1 MPITKTQT
9 TINGKLFVLETGK
22 YAEQAGGAVTI
33 QYGDTVVFAA
43 ASVSA
48 TVRPG
53 IDFFPLTV
61 DFEERLYAAG
71 KIPGSFPRRE
81 GRPSEEAVLTARLAD
96 RPIRPL
102 FPKGFRNDTQIVI
115 YALSADQE
123 HDPDVLA
130 VNAASAALAISPAP
144 FGGPIG
150 CVRVGTVNGK
160 LTLNPT
166 IPQMEQSEMD
176 LVVAGTRD
184 RVMMLEA
191 GANEVP
197 EDRMIEAIELAQAG
211 IAATI
216 DVQEELVRLVGKP
229 KIQWIP
235 EKVEA
240 GKDSRITR
248 YLADRIRAKVRHP
261 DKAQREA
268 GLDEV
273 RREAVAALATAD
285 GDISEADV
293 ALTFDALL
301 KNEVRRAILEE
312 GIRPDGRGLTDIRQ
326 LDIEVG
332 LLPRTHGSALF
343 KRGQTQILSVTT
355 LGPTADEQIIDTLSP
370 VDSKRYMH
378 HYNFPPFSV
387 GEVRPLRGAGRRE
400 IGHGALA
407 ERALVPVIPTKEEFP
422 YTIRVVSETFSSNGS
437 TSMASTCGSTLSLMD
452 AGVPIKAMIA
462 GISIGL
468 VTADPPGGAREGD
481 DFRLLTDIQGMED
494 NYGDMDFKVAGSEK
508 GITGIQLDIKIHGL
522 TKEVVRGAIRQARE
536 ARMTILETMRRVID
550 RPRAELSHWAPRI
563 ETIKIHPD
571 KIREVIGP
579 GGKMIRAIQS
589 ESDSN
594 IEVED
599 DGTVRITGAKAEG
612 RERAKQMILGLT
624 KEPEVGEVYDGKVTR
639 IMSIGAF
646 VEYLPGKEGLV
657 RVSELPG
664 ERVNRVEDVVKVGD
678 AVKVKVAEVDRQ
690 GRVNL
695 SMRSVGE
702 EGTRAYEERQ
712 RAERDRYR
720 TREGGDGGERRGPPG
735 GFRRGPGGPGGF
747 GGPRRSGPPRD

>member
-9 TINGKLFVLETGK
+9 TINGKPFVLETGK

-102 FPKGFRNDTQIVI
+102 FPKGFRNDTQII
-115 YALSADQE
+115 LYALSADQE

-150 CVRVGTVNGK
+150 CVRVGTVNGT

-166 IPQMEQSEMD
+166 MSQMEHSEMD

-197 EDRMIEAIELAQAG
+197 EDRMIEAIELAQTG
-211 IAATI
+211 IAAAI

-229 KIQWIP
+229 KIQWTP
-235 EKVEA
+235 EKVE
-240 GKDSRITR
+240 GEKSSRITQ

-273 RREAVAALATAD
+273 RRDAVAALVTTE
-285 GDISEADV
+285 GDISDADV
-293 ALTFDALL
+293 ALTFDAVL
-301 KNEVRRAILEE
+301 KKEIRRAILEE
-312 GIRPDGRGLTDIRQ
+312 GIRPDGRGLKDIRQ

-407 ERALVPVIPTKEEFP
+407 ERALLPVIPTKEEFP

-452 AGVPIKAMIA
+452 AGVPIKAMIG
-462 GISIGL
+462 GISVGL
-468 VTADPPGGAREGD
+468 VTGEGG

-494 NYGDMDFKVAGSEK
+494 NYGDMDFKVTGSEK

-522 TKEVVRGAIRQARE
+522 TKEIVRGAIMQARE
-536 ARMTILETMRRVID
+536 ARMVILDAMRRVID

-599 DGTVRITGAKAEG
+599 DGTIRITGAKAEG
-612 RERAKQMILGLT
+612 REKAKQMILGLT
-624 KEPEVGEVYDGKVTR
+624 KEPEVGEVFDGKVTR

-702 EGTRAYEERQ
+702 EGTQAYEERQ

-720 TREGGDGGERRGPPG
+720 SREGGDGGERRGPPG